1 MCAGGSEKHLHRPKR
16 SDWDCHWSSSLPG
29 VWTVGIN
36 PKEEGRRRRSQQ
48 NSCRCCLA
56 KALRR
61 WEESGRRRK
70 RWPEAEKR
78 VSSGLSPRWLLLTPT
93 WNQPWPSSTARHHR
107 HLSPACAAVP
117 LGRKATASRQNV
129 ANGPSNVLCFFPFP
143 VARPSFSITRWKS
156 PRFLLASY
164 YGNWARHLITVNSSC
179 RPTQQIPGRQ
189 NRKSHGKG
197 EKRKTFP
204 RCLVASSSS
213 SSLASLYMFNA
224 PWMATEA
231 EGTGSRDFRVFCPS
245 LSSSYIPS
253 RCISL
258 AALIC
263 LIFSTPQTETT
274 NTVVVFRSFHVI
286 GICPAGTD
294 RSSSPCCFFAS
305 AKSLLHRRVY
315 LHDYRLSFFIIFHPR
330 RHGLMGLLCA
340 DARDDRPGWW
350 CAGEIYKM
358 TQKKDVPS
366 CSIWLAENLKT
377 SCSSSST
384 IKHALSARK

>member
-117 LGRKATASRQNV
+117 LGRRKATASRQNV

-213 SSLASLYMFNA
+213 SLASLYMFNA

-231 EGTGSRDFRVFCPS
+231 EGTGRQRLPGVLPVS
-245 LSSSYIPS
+245 LLFLYSIPLHFS
-253 RCISL
+253 RC
-258 AALIC
+258 
-263 LIFSTPQTETT
+263 PDMP
-274 NTVVVFRSFHVI
+274 N
-286 GICPAGTD
+286 
-294 RSSSPCCFFAS
+294 
-305 AKSLLHRRVY
+305 
-315 LHDYRLSFFIIFHPR
+315 IFHPANRNNKHR
-330 RHGLMGLLCA
+330 R
-340 DARDDRPGWW
+340 R
-350 CAGEIYKM
+350 
-358 TQKKDVPS
+358 VPFVS
-366 CSIWLAENLKT
+366 RHRHLPSWNRSVIFSLFFFCFSKV
-377 SCSSSST
+377 SSSSSC
-384 IKHALSARK
+384 IFAWLSPIVLHHFPS